1 MQLIPCSVCAVV
13 PVFNAGATLSE
24 LVERL
29 ELTLSQFAEYAII
42 LIDDG
47 SKDTSAELIE
57 RLCETGKH
65 VTGIL
70 LDGNFGQQSAL
81 LCGLR
86 HANADYTVILD
97 DDLEQDPAL
106 ILTLYGEMEK
116 GYDAVYGP
124 PEILGKG
131 AFRGIGSRLRD
142 RLFDRI
148 TDKPSDVRVCSF
160 RMINRKTVERIARA
174 DTQFVYISMEL
185 FRYTRNVASVDVSYG
200 VSKHSGY
207 SVLRLFRLMIN
218 MYVYYA
224 PRTVFKFLR
233 KKGPCYQIKKT
244 IGQAA

>member
-1 MQLIPCSVCAVV
+1 MTPCSICAVV

-29 ELTLSQFAEYAII
+29 HLTLSRFADYTII
-42 LIDDG
+42 LVDDG
-47 SKDTSAELIE
+47 SKDTSAQLIE
-57 RLCETGKH
+57 RLCQTRPH
-65 VTGIL
+65 VAGIL

-86 HANADYTVILD
+86 HANADYTVVLD

-116 GYDAVYGP
+116 GYDVVYGP

-131 AFRGIGSRLRD
+131 AFRSMGSRLRD

-148 TDKPSDVRVCSF
+148 TDKPAGVRVCSF
-160 RMINRKTVERIARA
+160 RMMNRKTTERIARA
-174 DTQFVYISMEL
+174 DTRFVYISMEL
-185 FRYTRNVASVDVSYG
+185 FKHTRNVASVDVPYG
-200 VSKHSGY
+200 VSEHSGY
-207 SVLRLFRLMIN
+207 SALHLIRLMIN

-224 PRTVFKFLR
+224 PRTIFKLLR
-233 KKGPCYQIKKT
+233 KKGPCYKIKRM
-244 IGQAA
+244 IGQQA